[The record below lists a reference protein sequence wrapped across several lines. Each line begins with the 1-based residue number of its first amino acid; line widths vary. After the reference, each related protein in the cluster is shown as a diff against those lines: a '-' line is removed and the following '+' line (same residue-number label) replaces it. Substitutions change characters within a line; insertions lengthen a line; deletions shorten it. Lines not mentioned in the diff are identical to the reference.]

1 MNTAL
6 LHCAFFAMALDTFL
20 LSNSRANEKGTE
32 SKGFW
37 SRFWHGT
44 RQIFV
49 EDGRNL
55 PGKGFFR

>member
-1 MNTAL
+1 MNAAL

-37 SRFWHGT
+37 GRFWHGT

>member
-6 LHCAFFAMALDTFL
+6 LHCAFFAMALDTYALCNF
-20 LSNSRANEKGTE
+20 RANEKGTE
-32 SKGFW
+32 SEGFW
-37 SRFWHGT
+37 GRFWNGT

-55 PGKGFFR
+55 PGKAFFR